1 MRIEPIIQDCF
12 NRNLFTWGDNLPLR
26 WAVNNTQR
34 VKSGVRNKTGVDT
47 GNYVYGKIEPKSRKN
62 DAFMA
67 LVASMTM
74 EHELPNEKNVEIPT
88 IPTFLF

>member
-1 MRIEPIIQDCF
+1 M
-12 NRNLFTWGDNLPLR
+12 
-26 WAVNNTQR
+26 
-34 VKSGVRNKTGVDT
+34 RNKTGVDT